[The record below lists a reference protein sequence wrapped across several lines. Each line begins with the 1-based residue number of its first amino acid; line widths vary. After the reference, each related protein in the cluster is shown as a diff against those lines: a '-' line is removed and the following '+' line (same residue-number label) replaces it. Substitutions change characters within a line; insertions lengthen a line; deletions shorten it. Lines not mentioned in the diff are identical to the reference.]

1 MNNKTQSSRMN
12 TSVNDNYRTSPR
24 RDWDNDVIWQ
34 IKMLNYRKRI
44 DCNANISTEQTAE
57 EVKVPSLLNGME
69 TSKRKAFYL
78 YDKTRESSETTN
90 LPKESDFEKV

>member
-1 MNNKTQSSRMN
+1 MN

-44 DCNANISTEQTAE
+44 DCNANISTEQTADLH
-57 EVKVPSLLNGME
+57 KNI
-69 TSKRKAFYL
+69 KRKFKFFTQPTKAQ
-78 YDKTRESSETTN
+78 RSENSVVTQRYGN
-90 LPKESDFEKV
+90 KQAQSVLFVR